1 MKEFQNLTY
10 LGAFLDEME
19 EQLQYLDE
27 ALLVLESKGYQNDII
42 QRIFRAA
49 HTLKGSSAVMGF
61 KQLNRLTHQM
71 ESVLELL
78 RDRQLE
84 VSSALLNTF
93 FDCVDF
99 IKQLREAI
107 LNGVLEEGDTS
118 ALLQRLKEVRRSA
131 AAAPA
136 APGAASAL
144 PVPAEVELPPE
155 AAEPAWSRVL
165 DADIKERIKASVD
178 RGLSAVAVQVQL
190 ADGEQMKVVRAKLV
204 ETKLQELGEV
214 AAAYPELN
222 GTEREEQ
229 FSGTAAYILLTR
241 QPQQEIIASLKQI
254 SQIGRT
260 QVDPFTIPELDPSA
274 AEQADSRNSV
284 HVAQTVRVDV
294 ERLEGLLNLV
304 GELII
309 DNTRLHSVRTRL
321 NEQLK
326 GNSDIH
332 LLNDI
337 AGHLNMVISD
347 LQEGMMKTR
356 MLPIEHL
363 FGRFPRMIRDLGQ
376 RSGKEI
382 DFIIEGKET
391 ELDRSLIEEISDP
404 LIHILRNSVDHGLE
418 LPEERAALG
427 KPRKGTIVLRASHQ
441 GNMIVI
447 TISDDGRGIDTGK
460 VKETA
465 VRKGFVTAEEAG
477 RMTDKELVML
487 IFRSGISTA
496 RKVTDLSGRGVGMDI
511 VKAHIEKLNG
521 VIDIETVPGQGSVFT
536 IKLPLTLAIIRS
548 LLVKLGAS
556 TFAVPLI
563 NVIEIF
569 RMAAADI
576 VTIQGQEVCTFRD
589 QVLPLL
595 RLHPLLQIEEGEGE
609 SQADGRL
616 FAVIVGYADKRVCL
630 VVDQTIG
637 NQEIVIKSLGS
648 YIGNVPYIAGS
659 TILGDGQ
666 VAHILDIGSIVRES
680 GSAGEAGRQE
690 KSGTDGSQDPGSEKY
705 ITFKLDN
712 LDFGI
717 PIRQMKEIVPVPE
730 IHPLVSAPE
739 HVLGMINLRGLLFP
753 VYDIRPKLEMG
764 CGEQTDAS
772 RILICE
778 VSGQEA
784 GIWVDRVSA
793 VQLLAWEHMD
803 EAPEHILRNA
813 GVLDAVYKDNHQFI
827 HLLNLE
833 HLLDLDA
840 CRTTGPGLHD
850 PAPV

>member
-1 MKEFQNLTY
+1 MKEFHNLMY
-10 LGAFLDEME
+10 LGAFLDEMD

-27 ALLVLESKGYQNDII
+27 ALLVLESTGYQNDLI

-71 ESVLELL
+71 ESVFELL
-78 RDRQLE
+78 RDRQLD
-84 VSSALLNTF
+84 VSSGLLNIL

-99 IKQLREAI
+99 IKQLRQSI

-118 ALLQRLKEVRRSA
+118 ELLRRLKEVRRSA
-131 AAAPA
+131 AAAPVLEQEGLQQEDA
-136 APGAASAL
+136 AA
-144 PVPAEVELPPE
+144 VNIVF
-155 AAEPAWSRVL
+155 
-165 DADIKERIKASVD
+165 DDIRKDQIKAAISN
-178 RGLSAVAVQVQL
+178 GSAAMAVHVHL
-190 ADGEQMKVVRAKLV
+190 ADGETMKYVRARLV
-204 ETKLQELGEV
+204 EAKLQELGEV
-214 AAAYPELN
+214 AVTYPELEWI
-222 GTEREEQ
+222 ERDEQ
-229 FSGTAAYILLTR
+229 FSGTVVYILLT
-241 QPQQEIIASLKQI
+241 QQLQQEVVTALKQI
-254 SQIGRT
+254 SQI
-260 QVDPFTIPELDPSA
+260 ELLQLDRLTKADLEASG
-274 AEQADSRNSV
+274 EGQAPGKSSV

-321 NEQLK
+321 SEQFK
-326 GNSDIH
+326 GSSDIH
-332 LLNDI
+332 LLNEI

-356 MLPIEHL
+356 MLSIEHL

-382 DFIIEGKET
+382 EFIIEGNET

-418 LPEERAALG
+418 LPEERTELG
-427 KPRKGTIVLRASHQ
+427 KPRKGTVVLRASHQ

-447 TISDDGRGIDTGK
+447 TVSDDGRGIDTGK

-496 RKVTDLSGRGVGMDI
+496 DTVTDLSGRGVGMDI

-521 VIDIETVPGQGSVFT
+521 VIDIETAPGQGSVFT

-556 TFAVPLI
+556 TFAIPLI

-569 RMAAADI
+569 RMTAEDI

-589 QVLPLL
+589 QVLPLV
-595 RLHPLLQIEEGEGE
+595 RLHPVLQIEEKE
-609 SQADGRL
+609 SSAAGRL
-616 FAVIVGYADKRVCL
+616 FVVIVGYADKRVCL
-630 VVDQTIG
+630 VVDETIG

-659 TILGDGQ
+659 TILGDGR
-666 VAHILDIGSIVRES
+666 VAHILDIGSIARES
-680 GSAGEAGRQE
+680 GSASESVLQQNTGPEGNRE
-690 KSGTDGSQDPGSEKY
+690 HSSEKY
-705 ITFKLDN
+705 ITFKLGN
-712 LDFGI
+712 LDFGF

-730 IHPLVSAPE
+730 IHALVSAPS

-753 VYDIRPKLEMG
+753 VYDIRPKLEIS
-764 CGEQTDAS
+764 CGGQTASS

-778 VSGQEA
+778 VAGQEA
-784 GIWVDRVSA
+784 GIWVDGVSA
-793 VQLLAWEHMD
+793 VQLLAREHMD
-803 EAPEHILRNA
+803 EAPDHILQNA
-813 GVLDAVYKDNHQFI
+813 EVLDAVYKHNHQFI

-833 HLLDLDA
+833 NILDLDSCTA
-840 CRTTGPGLHD
+840 TGPGSHA

>member
-1 MKEFQNLTY
+1 MTY

-27 ALLVLESKGYQNDII
+27 ALLVLESQGYQNHTI

-84 VSSALLNTF
+84 VSAGLLTIL

-99 IKQLREAI
+99 IKQLRQSI

-118 ALLQRLKEVRRSA
+118 ELLRRLQEVHRSA
-131 AAAPA
+131 ASIP
-136 APGAASAL
+136 AL
-144 PVPAEVELPPE
+144 PVSAEQ
-155 AAEPAWSRVL
+155 
-165 DADIKERIKASVD
+165 D
-178 RGLSAVAVQVQL
+178 
-190 ADGEQMKVVRAKLV
+190 M
-204 ETKLQELGEV
+204 QELG
-214 AAAYPELN
+214 
-222 GTEREEQ
+222 
-229 FSGTAAYILLTR
+229 TAAGG
-241 QPQQEIIASLKQI
+241 S
-254 SQIGRT
+254 
-260 QVDPFTIPELDPSA
+260 
-274 AEQADSRNSV
+274 SV
-284 HVAQTVRVDV
+284 QVAQTVRVDV

-304 GELII
+304 GELMI

-321 NEQLK
+321 NEQFK

-337 AGHLNMVISD
+337 TGHLNMVISD

-382 DFIIEGKET
+382 DFIIEGNET

-427 KPRKGTIVLRASHQ
+427 KPRQGKVVLRASHQ

-447 TISDDGRGIDTGK
+447 TVSDDGRGIDTGK

-477 RMTDKELVML
+477 RMTDKERVML
-487 IFRSGISTA
+487 IFGSGISTA
-496 RKVTDLSGRGVGMDI
+496 GTVTDLSGRGVGMDI

-521 VIDIETVPGQGSVFT
+521 VIDIETAPSRGSVFT

-548 LLVKLGAS
+548 LLVKLGS
-556 TFAVPLI
+556 RTFAVPLI
-563 NVIEIF
+563 NVIEII

-576 VTIQGQEVCTFRD
+576 VTIQGQEVYNYRD

-595 RLHPLLQIEEGEGE
+595 RLHPLLEIEEGESG
-609 SQADGRL
+609 GPL

-630 VVDQTIG
+630 VVNQTIG
-637 NQEIVIKSLGS
+637 NQEIVIKSLGG
-648 YIGNVPYIAGS
+648 YIGNVRYIAGS

-680 GSAGEAGRQE
+680 GSAGEA
-690 KSGTDGSQDPGSEKY
+690 
-705 ITFKLDN
+705 I
-712 LDFGI
+712 
-717 PIRQMKEIVPVPE
+717 
-730 IHPLVSAPE
+730 
-739 HVLGMINLRGLLFP
+739 
-753 VYDIRPKLEMG
+753 
-764 CGEQTDAS
+764 
-772 RILICE
+772 
-778 VSGQEA
+778 
-784 GIWVDRVSA
+784 
-793 VQLLAWEHMD
+793 
-803 EAPEHILRNA
+803 
-813 GVLDAVYKDNHQFI
+813 
-827 HLLNLE
+827 
-833 HLLDLDA
+833 
-840 CRTTGPGLHD
+840 
-850 PAPV
+850 PAPVG